1 MKIIDLTLDER
12 INGYCATVTCTY
24 EWYLAATTGAEA
36 NLNIQR
42 GIIKDSKAYQTLRA
56 DLRRGCI
63 LPPIVLA
70 ISGVTLP
77 AGLNIAAL
85 NDANLR
91 EPIVAELQAGMTTPR
106 PADTYIIDGL
116 QRTNAL
122 RQTRDDLATLV
133 EERTKFLA
141 RPLRIE
147 IWLNIPFGAVA
158 YRMLLL
164 NAGQK
169 PMSMKHQVEILSMKL
184 AEDLNPIPGL
194 DILMSLNAQR
204 RVHAGQFTLA
214 KLSQSFQAWLQGTPN
229 IDVRNTVMEQLLAE
243 SAIETLGTSLSG
255 ANAHDDF
262 KALVAWIVEMDQ
274 AIWTDDSQFFGNE
287 TVLLG
292 LSAAVGAAQR
302 NDQLRDRMKK
312 SLNTLKAAVTS
323 GNINVLAVQRF
334 NDLRRG
340 EDVRKVNV
348 GQFTRDMVYRAFQE
362 YFLSDGTKTME
373 ECWAFGAAQS

>member
-1 MKIIDLTLDER
+1 MKIIDITLDER
-12 INGYCATVTCTY
+12 INGFCATITCTY

-63 LPPIVLA
+63 LPPLVLA
-70 ISGVTLP
+70 VSGVALP
-77 AGLNIAAL
+77 AGLNASALNDSALREPLIAAL
-85 NDANLR
+85 QAQMNL
-91 EPIVAELQAGMTTPR
+91 PR
-106 PADTYIIDGL
+106 PGDTYIIDGL

-122 RQTRDDLATLV
+122 RQTREDLAGLG
-133 EERTKFLA
+133 EEKAKFLA
-141 RPLRIE
+141 RILRIE

-184 AEDLNPIPGL
+184 AEDLRPIPGL
-194 DILMSLNAQR
+194 EILMSLSAQR

-255 ANAHDDF
+255 TNAHDDF
-262 KALVAWIVEMDQ
+262 KALVGWMVEMDQ
-274 AIWTDDSQFFGNE
+274 AIWETDSQFFGNE

-292 LSAAVGAAQR
+292 LASAVGAAQR
-302 NDQLRDRMKK
+302 NDQLRDRMKR
-312 SLNTLKAAVTS
+312 SLNALKAAVSS
-323 GNINVLAVQRF
+323 GNSNVLAVQRF

>member
-1 MKIIDLTLDER
+1 MKIIDLSLDER
-12 INGYCATVTCTY
+12 INGYCATVVCSY
-24 EWYLAATTGAEA
+24 EWYLNATTGAEE

-42 GIIKDSKAYQTLRA
+42 AIIKDSKAYQTLRK
-56 DLRRGCI
+56 DLHRGCI

-70 ISGVTLP
+70 MSNVRLP
-77 AGLNIAAL
+77 ANLNPAAL
-85 NDANLR
+85 NNQLERQAILD
-91 EPIVAELQAGMTTPR
+91 ELQAQMDLTTPN
-106 PADTYIIDGL
+106 DIYIIDGL

-122 RQTRDDLATLV
+122 RQTRDDLGILLD
-133 EERTKFLA
+133 ERRRFLE
-141 RPLRIE
+141 RPLRVE

-184 AEDLNPIPGL
+184 ADDLRTIPDL
-194 DILMSLNAQR
+194 EIVISLNSER
-204 RVHAGQFTLA
+204 RVHAGQFSLA
-214 KLSQSFQAWLQGTPN
+214 KISQAFQAWLQGTPN

-255 ANAHDDF
+255 TVLHADF
-262 KALVAWIVEMDQ
+262 KALISWMIEIDKG
-274 AIWTDDSQFFGNE
+274 IWATDPQFFGNE

-302 NDQLRDRMKK
+302 NERLRERMKRG
-312 SLNTLKAAVTS
+312 LDTLKNAVIG
-323 GNINVLAVQRF
+323 GNPNALAVARF
-334 NDLRRG
+334 NELRQG
-340 EDVRKVNV
+340 EDIRKVNV
-348 GQFTRDMVYRAFQE
+348 GQFTRDMVYHAFKE

-373 ECWAFGAAQS
+373 ECWAFGASQS

>member
-12 INGYCATVTCTY
+12 INGYCVTITCSY
-24 EWYLAATTGAEA
+24 EWYLAATAGAEA

-63 LPPIVLA
+63 LPPLVLA
-70 ISGVTLP
+70 VSGIPFP
-77 AGLNIAAL
+77 AALSKTAL
-85 NDANLR
+85 NDPVLR
-91 EPIVAELQAGMTTPR
+91 EEIITELEAKMNLPR
-106 PADTYIIDGL
+106 PPDTYIIDGL

-122 RQTRDDLATLV
+122 RQTRDDLANLV
-133 EERTKFLA
+133 EEKTKFLD

-147 IWLNIPFGAVA
+147 IWLYIPFSAVA

-169 PMSMKHQVEILSMKL
+169 PMSIKHQVEILSMKL
-184 AEDLNPIPGL
+184 AEDLRPIPGL
-194 DILMSLNAQR
+194 EILMSLSAQR
-204 RVHAGQFTLA
+204 RVRAGQFTLA
-214 KLSQSFQAWLQGTPN
+214 KLSQSFQAWLQGTPS

-255 ANAHDDF
+255 ANADDDF
-262 KALVAWIVEMDQ
+262 KSLIGWMVEMDN
-274 AIWTDDSQFFGNE
+274 AIWATESQFFGNE

-302 NDQLRDRMKK
+302 NDKLRDRMKR
-312 SLNTLKAAVTS
+312 SLNTLKAAVTG
-323 GNINVLAVQRF
+323 GNTEVLAVQRF
-334 NDLRRG
+334 NDLRQG

-362 YFLSDGTKTME
+362 YFLADGSKTME
-373 ECWAFGAAQS
+373 ECWAFGAQS

>member
-24 EWYLAATTGAEA
+24 KWYLDATTGAEA

-42 GIIKDSKAYQTLRA
+42 GIIRDSKAYQTLRA

-63 LPPIVLA
+63 LPPLVLA
-70 ISGVTLP
+70 VSNITLP
-77 AGLNIAAL
+77 AGMNPTAL
-85 NDANLR
+85 SDPLLC
-91 EPIVAELQAGMTTPR
+91 ETVITELQVQLNFPR
-106 PADTYIIDGL
+106 PIDTYIIDGL

-122 RQTRDDLATLV
+122 RQTRDELAALPND
-133 EERTKFLA
+133 RAGFLA
-141 RPLRIE
+141 RPLRVE

-169 PMSMKHQVEILSMKL
+169 PMSIRHQVEILSMQL
-184 AEDLNPIPGL
+184 AEDLRSIPGL
-194 DILMSLNAQR
+194 EILMSLSGQR

-255 ANAHDDF
+255 KNAHDDF
-262 KALVAWIVEMDQ
+262 KALVVWMIEMDQ
-274 AIWTDDSQFFGNE
+274 AIWATESQFFGNE

-292 LSAAVGAAQR
+292 LSAAVGASQR
-302 NDQLRDRMKK
+302 NAQLRDRMKR
-312 SLNTLKAAVTS
+312 SLHTLKASVVS
-323 GNINVLAVQRF
+323 GTPEALAVQRF
-334 NDLRRG
+334 NELRQG